1 MITRKEKAEFGKTA
15 QGTIELLNKLSPEMK
30 AEIVKALTGESGRIM
45 EGIVED
51 AINNIAAT
59 GEVPV
64 GAVDVSTSTVGT
76 VKTAAMADYDA
87 KMDNLRKIEEELA
100 KAKEDI
106 AKAEQAVINENL
118 HEMVTLGDSGITV
131 PRGLI
136 FNPLLAGLKAL

>member
-64 GAVDVSTSTVGT
+64 GAVDGVEAVEMSEVEAEYQL
-76 VKTAAMADYDA
+76 KLAALRQAEEEA
-87 KMDNLRKIEEELA
+87 EKLRKEV
-100 KAKEDI
+100 KE
-106 AKAEQAVINENL
+106 ASKKVVTEVLNEK
-118 HEMVTLGDSGITV
+118 VTLGNSGITV
-131 PRGLI
+131 RSGVI
-136 FNPLLAGLKAL
+136 FNPLLAGL

>member
-64 GAVDVSTSTVGT
+64 GAVDYQL
-76 VKTAAMADYDA
+76 KLAALRQAEEEA
-87 KMDNLRKIEEELA
+87 EILRKEV
-100 KAKEDI
+100 KE
-106 AKAEQAVINENL
+106 ASKKVVTEVLNER
-118 HEMVTLGDSGITV
+118 VTLGNSGITV
-131 PRGLI
+131 RRGVI
-136 FNPLLAGLKAL
+136 FNPLLAGL

>member
-1 MITRKEKAEFGKTA
+1 MIKRKEKAEFGKTA

-64 GAVDVSTSTVGT
+64 GAVDVDTSAINT

-87 KMDNLRKIEEELA
+87 KMDKLKKIEEELA

-106 AKAEQAVINENL
+106 TKAEQAVINENL

>member
-15 QGTIELLNKLSPEMK
+15 QGTIELLNKLSPE
-30 AEIVKALTGESGRIM
+30 IM

-64 GAVDVSTSTVGT
+64 GAVDVDTSAINT

-87 KMDNLRKIEEELA
+87 KMDNLIKIEEELA

-106 AKAEQAVINENL
+106 AKAEQVVINENL

>member
-64 GAVDVSTSTVGT
+64 GAVEGVEAIEMSEVE
-76 VKTAAMADYDA
+76 ADYQLKLA
-87 KMDNLRKIEEELA
+87 ALRQAEEEAEKLRKEV
-100 KAKEDI
+100 KE
-106 AKAEQAVINENL
+106 ASKKVVTEVLNEK
-118 HEMVTLGDSGITV
+118 VTLSNSGITV
-131 PRGLI
+131 RRGVI
-136 FNPLLAGLKAL
+136 FNPLLAGL

>member
-64 GAVDVSTSTVGT
+64 GAVDVDTSTINT

-106 AKAEQAVINENL
+106 TKAEQAVINENL

>member
-64 GAVDVSTSTVGT
+64 GAVDGVEAVEMSE
-76 VKTAAMADYDA
+76 AEADYQLKLA
-87 KMDNLRKIEEELA
+87 ALRQAEEEAEKLRKEV
-100 KAKEDI
+100 KE
-106 AKAEQAVINENL
+106 ASKKVVTEVLNEK
-118 HEMVTLGDSGITV
+118 VTLGNSGITV
-131 PRGLI
+131 RRGAI
-136 FNPLLAGLKAL
+136 FNPLLAGL

>member
-64 GAVDVSTSTVGT
+64 GAVEGVEAVEMSEVEAEYQL
-76 VKTAAMADYDA
+76 KLAALKQAEEEA
-87 KMDNLRKIEEELA
+87 EKLRKEV
-100 KAKEDI
+100 KE
-106 AKAEQAVINENL
+106 AGKKVVTEVLNEK
-118 HEMVTLGDSGITV
+118 VTLGNSGITV
-131 PRGLI
+131 RRGVI
-136 FNPLLAGLKAL
+136 FNPLLAGL

>member
-30 AEIVKALTGESGRIM
+30 AEIVKALTGGSGRIM

-64 GAVDVSTSTVGT
+64 GAVEGVEAVEMSE
-76 VKTAAMADYDA
+76 AEADYQLKLA
-87 KMDNLRKIEEELA
+87 ALKQAEEEAEKLRNEV
-100 KAKEDI
+100 KE
-106 AKAEQAVINENL
+106 AGKKVVTEVLNEK
-118 HEMVTLGDSGITV
+118 VTLGNNGITV
-131 PRGLI
+131 RRGVI
-136 FNPLLAGLKAL
+136 FNPLLAGL

>member
-64 GAVDVSTSTVGT
+64 GAVDVDTSAINT

-87 KMDNLRKIEEELA
+87 KMDKLKKIEEELA

-106 AKAEQAVINENL
+106 TKAEQAVINENL